1 MNRKCALI
9 PFSTSYRIH
18 KNIVFYENP
27 DSNVCRQKSV
37 SLKFPWQP
45 VFEWYHCLAMFCFTI
60 VRTIYLSWKCLL
72 NTSLNR
78 FLCVPRPARCILLA
92 HAYCALIGYLDSPQ
106 LLYNWVFSDL
116 LPPLNMASQN
126 HKSIFLLTISK
137 AAIAVFSGSIKI
149 LYSSSF
155 PGNQS
160 VSRVYK
166 SNNRSL
172 LNWKY
177 RGVFSRCQ
185 LTILNILAS

>member
-18 KNIVFYENP
+18 KNIVLYENP

-37 SLKFPWQP
+37 SLKFPWRP
-45 VFEWYHCLAMFCFTI
+45 VFEWYLCLAMFCFTI

-78 FLCVPRPARCILLA
+78 FLCVPCPITRACVLCPYGATLTA
-92 HAYCALIGYLDSPQ
+92 HSYCTTECFQIYFHHLIWRL
-106 LLYNWVFSDL
+106 
-116 LPPLNMASQN
+116 
-126 HKSIFLLTISK
+126 KTISIFLLTICK
-137 AAIAVFSGSIKI
+137 AAVAGFSGSIKI

-155 PGNQS
+155 AGNHAVS
-160 VSRVYK
+160 TSRVYK
-166 SNNRSL
+166 SNKRSL

-177 RGVFSRCQ
+177 RRVFSRCQ

>member
-78 FLCVPRPARCILLA
+78 FLCVPAPPV
-92 HAYCALIGYLDSPQ
+92 AYYSRMRIVPLWSYLDSPQ

-126 HKSIFLLTISK
+126 HKSIFLLTICK
-137 AAIAVFSGSIKI
+137 AAIAGFSGSIKI
-149 LYSSSF
+149 LYFSSF
-155 PGNQS
+155 AGNQS

-166 SNNRSL
+166 SNKRSL